1 MQNTAGSPAI
11 TEEQIIA
18 AIGRLKCARKNLIR
32 GDDIG
37 AFKTHGTL
45 YAATD
50 SLIEGIHYLNVWL
63 KPKDIAYKLFARN
76 FSDFAVKNI
85 RPQFALLNLGLSKGH
100 ANRSFVKAF
109 LHELDGLMTRFGIT
123 LVGGDTGSS
132 PQDHFT
138 LSLMGSSG
146 SFVPRKAVKL
156 TPGDWVF
163 QLGPVGG
170 SDAVRLKL
178 EQANLSAKA
187 IRPFSRPDFLHSYP
201 KGFRPVAAI
210 DQSDSVEKT
219 LRLLAEANS
228 AELEINLETLAT
240 AREVGPVTDRNAQQV
255 LSAAED
261 LAVFGIVSGGGR
273 VPAESPLAFRRIGEV
288 KYIHRARARV
298 SYYLHGRPVANR
310 TTSFE
315 HFG

>member
-1 MQNTAGSPAI
+1 VQNAAGSPAL

-18 AIGRLKCARKNLIR
+18 AIGRLKCARENLIR

-76 FSDFAVKNI
+76 ISDFAVKNI

-109 LHELDGLMTRFGIT
+109 LRELDGLMTRFGIT

-132 PQDHFT
+132 PQNHFT

-156 TPGDWVF
+156 APGDWVF
-163 QLGPVGG
+163 QLGHVGG

-178 EQANLSAKA
+178 EQAKLSAKA
-187 IRPFSRPDFLHSYP
+187 MRPFSRPDFLHSYP
-201 KGFRPVAAI
+201 KGFRPIAAI

-228 AELEINLETLAT
+228 AELEIDLETLAT

-261 LAVFGIVSGGGR
+261 LAVFGIVPGGGR
-273 VPAESPLAFRRIGEV
+273 VPAESSPAFRRIGKV
-288 KYIHRARARV
+288 KYIHKARARV
-298 SYYLHGRPVANR
+298 SYYLHGRPIANR
-310 TTSFE
+310 TRSYE